1 MAKKQFPMKVFVT
14 KEDEGDGSSYLLVRD
29 NEGDQ
34 LEVGDT
40 REVAIYE
47 LTEVRK
53 IKGTYVTVK
62 SKA

>member
-1 MAKKQFPMKVFVT
+1 MVKKQFPMKVFVT
-14 KEDEGDGSSYLLVRD
+14 REYENGGISYLLVRD
-29 NEGDQ
+29 NAAEQ

-47 LTEVRK
+47 LSEVLK

-62 SKA
+62 KS

>member
-14 KEDEGDGSSYLLVRD
+14 REDESDGSSYLLVRD

-53 IKGTYVTVK
+53 IKATYVTVK
-62 SKA
+62 KA

>member
-1 MAKKQFPMKVFVT
+1 MAKKQFPMKIYVT
-14 KEDEGDGSSYLLVRD
+14 VETDQGTDPFLLVRD
-29 NEGDQ
+29 SEGEQ
-34 LEVGDT
+34 LKVGDT

-62 SKA
+62 KA